1 MDNIKISLNEVANCA
16 QSLRLLN
23 ERMYEKLQIIKKD
36 INDLNNTW
44 ISDGGETIR
53 NRFNIFANR
62 FEVQKDTIESY
73 SKFLDLTVSSYDLME
88 TSINANASSFNN

>member
-1 MDNIKISLNEVANCA
+1 MDNIKISLNEVASCA

>member
-36 INDLNNTW
+36 INDLNNSW